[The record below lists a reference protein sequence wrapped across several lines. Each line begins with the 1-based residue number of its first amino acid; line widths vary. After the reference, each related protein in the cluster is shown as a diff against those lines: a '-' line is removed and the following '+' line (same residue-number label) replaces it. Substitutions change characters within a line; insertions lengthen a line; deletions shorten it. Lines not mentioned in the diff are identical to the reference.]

1 MQYTVYICNIH
12 KITYVHKPWG
22 KNGSKGFFSLR
33 PSPFQKQFGSG
44 KIHRSII
51 SFKKTLWIPNRPC
64 SQSLKSLSQ
73 TLNLCSHE
81 SNRLGLLVPA
91 AKAFFSFCFFNTAWP
106 WHIPNVSGPLVRC
119 STVLLDWGT
128 SEGTT
133 NDSSDPS
140 VGEHVCIN
148 NGHSIVP
155 EDGVAKLHTL
165 SMI

>member
-1 MQYTVYICNIH
+1 MYISHGVKMDPNASSLFAPHHSKNNLALEKSTEVEFPIQ
-12 KITYVHKPWG
+12 KTPMDSQPAMFSKFKAYRKP
-22 KNGSKGFFSLR
+22 
-33 PSPFQKQFGSG
+33 
-44 KIHRSII
+44 
-51 SFKKTLWIPNRPC
+51 
-64 SQSLKSLSQ
+64 
-73 TLNLCSHE
+73 CSHE

-165 SMI
+165 SMIWTCFVWADILVWYSY

>member
-1 MQYTVYICNIH
+1 MYISHGVKMDPNASSLFVRH
-12 KITYVHKPWG
+12 HS
-22 KNGSKGFFSLR
+22 KNNLALEKSTEVSR
-33 PSPFQKQFGSG
+33 
-44 KIHRSII
+44 I
-51 SFKKTLWIPNRPC
+51 SFKKTLWIPNQPC
-64 SQSLKSLSQ
+64 SQSLKILPQ
-73 TLNLCSHE
+73 TPNLCSHE

>member
-1 MQYTVYICNIH
+1 MYISHGVKMDPNASSLFVRH
-12 KITYVHKPWG
+12 HS
-22 KNGSKGFFSLR
+22 KNNLALEKSTEVEF
-33 PSPFQKQFGSG
+33 PIQK
-44 KIHRSII
+44 
-51 SFKKTLWIPNRPC
+51 TP
-64 SQSLKSLSQ
+64 
-73 TLNLCSHE
+73 NLCSHE